1 MVMNYAEDVDFLK
14 SCQTEI
20 LELSDETPAGARVCI
35 VPQWQ
40 GRVMTSTA
48 RGEREAGFG
57 WINRP
62 LIASKSTLPHFN
74 PVGGE
79 ERFWLG
85 PEGGPYSFYFARGAA
100 QSYES
105 WHVPAVLDTLP
116 FEVAEVSKRKVRLMR
131 EVELENASGRWFRIG
146 IDRSIELLR
155 PAESEFLRKIPAA
168 GKLDAVIYRSV
179 NRITNLGEQVW
190 TPQSGAPSIWML
202 GMFPPTTST
211 TVFIPYANPGS
222 GEIVRSD
229 YFGPMPANRLR
240 VSPGLVCMRIDGAYR
255 SKIGIPEGRDTG
267 CCGSYDPKA
276 GCITLIRHTR
286 STEGDRYVDS
296 HWGHQDDPFG
306 GDVINAYNDG
316 PTETGEIMGPFYEL
330 ETSSSAAFLHPG
342 ASKTHIQE
350 VYHLTGALTALDAV
364 LDAIVPGGAM
374 AVKNAFKL

>member
-14 SCQTEI
+14 SCQIET

-40 GRVMTSTA
+40 GRVMTSTT
-48 RGEREAGFG
+48 RGERGAGFG

-85 PEGGPYSFYFARGAA
+85 PEGGPYSFYFAPGAA
-100 QSYES
+100 QNYEN
-105 WHVPAVLDTLP
+105 WRVPAALDTLP
-116 FEVAEVSKRKVRLMR
+116 FEVVEASKRKVRLMQ
-131 EVELENASGRWFRIG
+131 EVELGNASGHRFRIG
-146 IDRSIELLR
+146 IDRSIKLLR
-155 PAESEFLRKIPAA
+155 PTESEFLRKIPAA
-168 GKLDAVIYRSV
+168 GKLDTVIYRSV

-229 YFGPMPANRLR
+229 YFGAMPANRLR
-240 VSPGLVCMRIDGAYR
+240 VSPGLVCIASTEPSAPKSASRRAATPAAAAATIPRPAASPSSATPARPRATATWTAAGA
-255 SKIGIPEGRDTG
+255 
-267 CCGSYDPKA
+267 
-276 GCITLIRHTR
+276 IRMTR
-286 STEGDRYVDS
+286 SAAMSST
-296 HWGHQDDPFG
+296 
-306 GDVINAYNDG
+306 
-316 PTETGEIMGPFYEL
+316 PTTTVPRRPARSWVPSTNSRPRRRPPSCSPEHRRL
-330 ETSSSAAFLHPG
+330 TSRRS
-342 ASKTHIQE
+342 T
-350 VYHLTGALTALDAV
+350 T
-364 LDAIVPGGAM
+364 
-374 AVKNAFKL
+374 